1 MIVKTKKKLKFM
13 NHNFIAIEG
22 NIGVGKTSLAR
33 MISEDY
39 NSKLILESFAE
50 NPFLPKFYKL
60 FVLQF
65 NSLLKSNQV

>member
-1 MIVKTKKKLKFM
+1 MIVMTKKKLKFM

-39 NSKLILESFAE
+39 NSKLCFFIRTF
-50 NPFLPKFYKL
+50 FYVRKI
-60 FVLQF
+60 
-65 NSLLKSNQV
+65 SSIKDSMEW